1 VSIISQL
8 YLSETKEDE
17 ENVILSIQ
25 GLTIDFIVPRG
36 ILRAVDDLYL
46 DVYEGECLG
55 VVGESGSG
63 KSVLAHAILRLTD
76 PNEIIRSGKILFQG
90 RDVFSFNEK
99 ELREYRWKDVSIVFQ
114 GALTSLNPV
123 LKIVDHMIDTAEAH
137 GIKDRDAI
145 IKKAVELLEMVR
157 LDSKTVLKRFQ
168 HELSGGM
175 KQRVVSAL
183 ALLLDPKLVILDEP
197 TSALDMLTQ
206 KFFVKILAEIKR
218 KKNITMI
225 FITHDIA
232 TVAEIADRVAV
243 MYAGKVIE
251 VGPVDEIFYNP
262 LHPYTEA
269 LLNSIPSVIG
279 DVSRFKP
286 IPGTPPDPV
295 NPPPGCRFHP
305 RCPYMIDKCK
315 SIIPSLERV
324 NKKRMVACHRWRE
337 INEL

>member
-1 VSIISQL
+1 MESLQETEQSNSQ
-8 YLSETKEDE
+8 EEDE
-17 ENVILSIQ
+17 IILSIRN
-25 GLTIDFIVPRG
+25 LTIDFKVPRG
-36 ILRAVDDLYL
+36 LLRAVDKLNL
-46 DVYEGECLG
+46 DVYKGECLG
-55 VVGESGSG
+55 IVGESGSG
-63 KSVLAHAILRLTD
+63 KSVLAHAILRLKD
-76 PNEIIRSGKILFQG
+76 PNEIIRDGKILFEG
-90 RDVFSFNEK
+90 RNVFEFSDK

-123 LKIVDHMIDTAEAH
+123 LRVISHMVDTAEAH
-137 GIKDRDAI
+137 GIRDKKSV
-145 IKKAVELLEMVR
+145 IKKATELLEMVR
-157 LDSKTVLKRFQ
+157 LDSDVVLRRYQ

-218 KKNITMI
+218 KKNITMM

-251 VGPVDEIFYNP
+251 VGPVEEIFYNP
-262 LHPYTEA
+262 LHPYTKA
-269 LLNSIPSVIG
+269 LLNSIPSVVG
-279 DVSRFKP
+279 DVSQFKP
-286 IPGTPPDPV
+286 IPGIPPDPV

-305 RCPYMIDKCK
+305 RCPFATDTCSKVE
-315 SIIPSLERV
+315 PNLE
-324 NKKRMVACHRWRE
+324 KIGYKRWISCHRWRE
-337 INEL
+337 INHV

>member
-1 VSIISQL
+1 M
-8 YLSETKEDE
+8 ETLQVENKKENDE
-17 ENVILSIQ
+17 GKVILSIR
-25 GLTIDFIVPRG
+25 GLTIDFKVPRG
-36 ILRAVDDLYL
+36 LLRAVDNLNL

-55 VVGESGSG
+55 IVGESGSG
-63 KSVLAHAILRLTD
+63 KSVLAHAILRLKD
-76 PNEIIRSGKILFQG
+76 PNEIIRGGKILFEG
-90 RDVFSFNEK
+90 RDVFQFSEK
-99 ELREYRWKDVSIVFQ
+99 ELRKYRWKDVSIVFQ
-114 GALTSLNPV
+114 GALTSLNPI
-123 LKIVDHMIDTAEAH
+123 LRIVSHMIDTAEAH
-137 GIKDRDAI
+137 GIRD
-145 IKKAVELLEMVR
+145 KKKVIEKAAELLEMVR
-157 LDSKTVLKRFQ
+157 LDSDVVLRRYQ

-218 KKNITMI
+218 KKNITMM

-251 VGPVDEIFYNP
+251 VGPVEEIFYNP
-262 LHPYTEA
+262 LHPYTKA
-269 LLNSIPSVIG
+269 LLSSIPSVVG
-279 DVSRFKP
+279 DVSKFKP

-305 RCPYMIDKCK
+305 RCPYAIELCSKVEPK
-315 SIIPSLERV
+315 LEKIGFR
-324 NKKRMVACHRWRE
+324 RWIACHRWRV
-337 INEL
+337 INNA

>member
-1 VSIISQL
+1 
-8 YLSETKEDE
+8 
-17 ENVILSIQ
+17 
-25 GLTIDFIVPRG
+25 
-36 ILRAVDDLYL
+36 
-46 DVYEGECLG
+46 
-55 VVGESGSG
+55 
-63 KSVLAHAILRLTD
+63 
-76 PNEIIRSGKILFQG
+76 
-90 RDVFSFNEK
+90 
-99 ELREYRWKDVSIVFQ
+99 
-114 GALTSLNPV
+114 
-123 LKIVDHMIDTAEAH
+123 
-137 GIKDRDAI
+137 
-145 IKKAVELLEMVR
+145 MVR

-206 KFFVKILAEIKR
+206 KFFVKILAEIKK

-262 LHPYTEA
+262 LHPYTKA

-295 NPPPGCRFHP
+295 QEQAHPSRLVLCPQLFQPPGTRGP
-305 RCPYMIDKCK
+305 E
-315 SIIPSLERV
+315 PSSREGKGTPAGYG
-324 NKKRMVACHRWRE
+324 NPHRNPE
-337 INEL
+337 EGDPPGL

>member
-1 VSIISQL
+1 M
-8 YLSETKEDE
+8 ETLQVENKKENDE
-17 ENVILSIQ
+17 GKVILSIR
-25 GLTIDFIVPRG
+25 GLTIDFKVPRG
-36 ILRAVDDLYL
+36 LLRAVDNLNL

-55 VVGESGSG
+55 IVGESGSG
-63 KSVLAHAILRLTD
+63 KSVLAHAILRLKD
-76 PNEIIRSGKILFQG
+76 PNEIIRGGKILFEG
-90 RDVFSFNEK
+90 RDVFQFSEK
-99 ELREYRWKDVSIVFQ
+99 ELRKYRWKDVSIVFQ
-114 GALTSLNPV
+114 GALTSLNPI
-123 LKIVDHMIDTAEAH
+123 LRIVSHMIDTAEAH
-137 GIKDRDAI
+137 GIRD
-145 IKKAVELLEMVR
+145 KKKVIEKAAELLEMVR
-157 LDSKTVLKRFQ
+157 LDSDVVLRRYQ

-218 KKNITMI
+218 KKNITMM

-251 VGPVDEIFYNP
+251 VGPVEEIFYNP
-262 LHPYTEA
+262 LHPYTKA
-269 LLNSIPSVIG
+269 LLSSIPSVVG
-279 DVSRFKP
+279 DVSKFKP

-305 RCPYMIDKCK
+305 RCPYATELCSKVEPK
-315 SIIPSLERV
+315 LEKIGFR
-324 NKKRMVACHRWRE
+324 RWIACHRWRV
-337 INEL
+337 INNA